1 MEKVRSF
8 VAIELP
14 GELKERIDDYQRQL
28 KPLCRH
34 TRWVKANS
42 LHITLKF
49 LGDQEAELIE
59 RVQQNLEHIKGA
71 FSPFQITVKEFG
83 AFPGKRSPR
92 VLWLGVISEPLQQLY
107 QLFQFVENDLHG
119 LGFPK
124 EKRRFA
130 PHLTLARVKQSG
142 NFEPLWNF
150 VQRNPFEPFTFEVSE
165 IVLMRSFLKPQGAE
179 YKALGKFAF

>member
-1 MEKVRSF
+1 M
-8 VAIELP
+8 P
-14 GELKERIDDYQRQL
+14 GGVVKYQGE
-28 KPLCRH
+28 
-34 TRWVKANS
+34 
-42 LHITLKF
+42 F
-49 LGDQEAELIE
+49 
-59 RVQQNLEHIKGA
+59 
-71 FSPFQITVKEFG
+71 FSPCLFVQIVQKVLENIAVHLVKDQCQEFARCGLNAANHTLPDMQTRGRCGRFG

-124 EKRRFA
+124 ERRRFA

-150 VQRNPFEPFTFEVSE
+150 VQRNPFEPFTFKVPE

-179 YKALGKFAF
+179 YKPLGKFAF